1 MFTYF
6 CLECLTEARDLKT
19 EYTSQRGQLAQA
31 DKSISTMQALSK
43 WFLSICFRQKRGEC
57 IE

>member
-1 MFTYF
+1 MFSYF

-19 EYTSQRGQLAQA
+19 EYTSQRGQLAQY
-31 DKSISTMQALSK
+31 ISTMQALSK